1 MARKCFYHPC
11 FQWKPHLGAAY
22 IKGRFLLEDGFYKE
36 YATVGAASIT
46 GRFCISGR
54 IRGNT
59 VCNGHET
66 YTIGRLSY
74 EVSDCIIF

>member
-36 YATVGAASIT
+36 YATVGAASII

-54 IRGNT
+54 TLLEEIRYAMDMKLT
-59 VCNGHET
+59 P
-66 YTIGRLSY
+66 
-74 EVSDCIIF
+74 